1 MLSFDK
7 VLFFT
12 YFYGA
17 PCKYLMC
24 VCFLVR
30 PMILRSKDILVS
42 QLKDYIVAVLV
53 IKLGAL
59 SKKLQPKNRLLM
71 A

>member
-1 MLSFDK
+1 MLSIALCLNLND
-7 VLFFT
+7 
-12 YFYGA
+12 
-17 PCKYLMC
+17 
-24 VCFLVR
+24 
-30 PMILRSKDILVS
+30 RSKDILVS